1 MPIPSVTVNILNN
14 QTVGQSLILK
24 CSATT
29 VRGITS
35 RVDIMWSRNGLELNT
50 IRGVNS
56 SIIDDSESFTDTYTI
71 QQLNTADENREYQ
84 CEVSINIE
92 SPVKATGSVALN
104 VTGMFILLYTNL
116 HILHTYITSP
126 FSF

>member
-104 VTGMFILLYTNL
+104 VTGMFIFLYTYL

>member
-35 RVDIMWSRNGLELNT
+35 RVDIVWSRDGLELNT

-92 SPVKATGSVALN
+92 SPVKATGSITLN
-104 VTGMFILLYTNL
+104 VTGMFLFYV
-116 HILHTYITSP
+116 HICIFYIHT
-126 FSF
+126 

>member
-1 MPIPSVTVNILNN
+1 
-14 QTVGQSLILK
+14 
-24 CSATT
+24 
-29 VRGITS
+29 
-35 RVDIMWSRNGLELNT
+35 MWSRNGLELNT

-104 VTGMFILLYTNL
+104 VTGMFILLYTYL

>member
-1 MPIPSVTVNILNN
+1 MPIPSVTVNILNS

-35 RVDIMWSRNGLELNT
+35 RVDIMWSRDGLELNT

-84 CEVSINIE
+84 CEVSINID
-92 SPVKATGSVALN
+92 SPVKATGSVTLN
-104 VTGMFILLYTNL
+104 VTGMFIILYTYL

-126 FSF
+126 FPF

>member
-92 SPVKATGSVALN
+92 SPVKVTGSVALN
-104 VTGMFILLYTNL
+104 VTGMFIFLYTYL